1 MLICKPALV
10 FCYRC
15 CAVAVGTDPKR
26 IAPLAAAPDIARA
39 RGHACVMLVE
49 NPAHRQRLSISVC
62 GERSAG
68 RGSGARVTDRVS
80 RWGTACPWTRGPP
93 RPGHLTETEIAMCY
107 PAGSANMAG
116 ATGSG
121 GPREPLQ
128 SRAREPARIAS
139 PLAIPRC

>member
-26 IAPLAAAPDIARA
+26 IAPLAAAPDIDRA
-39 RGHACVMLVE
+39 RGHAFVMLVE

-68 RGSGARVTDRVS
+68 RGSGARVTNRVS
-80 RWGTACPWTRGPP
+80 RWGTACPLTGGPP
-93 RPGHLTETEIAMCY
+93 RPARPRPIRRSRMRDAAGFADVTRAIAA
-107 PAGSANMAG
+107 P
-116 ATGSG
+116 SG
-121 GPREPLQ
+121 
-128 SRAREPARIAS
+128 
-139 PLAIPRC
+139 